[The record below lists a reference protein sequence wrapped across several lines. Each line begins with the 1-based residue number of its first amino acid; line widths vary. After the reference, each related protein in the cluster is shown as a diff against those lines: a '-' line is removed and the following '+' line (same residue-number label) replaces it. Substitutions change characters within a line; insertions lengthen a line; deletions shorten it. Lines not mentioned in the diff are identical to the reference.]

1 MYLPNRYKGSICEA
15 IRFVVVGGISFAI
28 DLAMLVA
35 LQEAGLKNVHNGILF
50 STTCGF
56 LFSLVIHYFLTT
68 YWVFNGHAV
77 RGRAAH
83 VKAGTLFAITNGV
96 GCLLNNLFM
105 YVGVTLMA
113 LHYIPV
119 KFFATVV
126 VMIWN
131 FGFQKF
137 IIYRKE

>member
-1 MYLPNRYKGSICEA
+1 MYLPDRYKGSIYEV
-15 IRFVVVGGISFAI
+15 IRFVVVGGISFVI

-35 LQEAGLKNVHNGILF
+35 LQEAGLKNVHNGILI

-77 RGRAAH
+77 RGGAAH

-105 YVGVTLMA
+105 HIGVTLMA

-119 KFFATVV
+119 KFFATAV
-126 VMIWN
+126 VMVWN
-131 FGFQKF
+131 FGCQKF